1 MYSSLRSWNV
11 DLHEQATLG
20 MICWG
25 LRHSG
30 TGGRL
35 SESQRKAIESL
46 DSRYGKF
53 PMPVGG
59 LGGRQTA
66 SGDGEDTFPWRLA
79 RESGW
84 KKVEGSS
91 NKRGTE
97 ESDRST
103 MHATLGCTI
112 LVLGPTY
119 GHAPTP
125 TPTPE
130 SPQPKADRDWHG
142 MISSCVSRYA
152 PQQGPIGFKCAFGVS
167 SSNFDRPSISHSHI
181 PPPPLIVGNNT
192 GRTGYQAPNSGT
204 HSTHH
209 GSVVI
214 VTRNSSR

>member
-20 MICWG
+20 MICWE
-25 LRHSG
+25 
-30 TGGRL
+30 

-46 DSRYGKF
+46 DSRYGKL

-59 LGGRQTA
+59 LGGRPTA

-91 NKRGTE
+91 NNRGTE

-103 MHATLGCTI
+103 MHATPGRTI
-112 LVLGPTY
+112 LVRGPTY

-125 TPTPE
+125 TPTPTPE
-130 SPQPKADRDWHG
+130 SPHPKADRDWHG

-152 PQQGPIGFKCAFGVS
+152 PQQGPIECAFGVS
-167 SSNFDRPSISHSHI
+167 SSNFDRPSISF
-181 PPPPLIVGNNT
+181 
-192 GRTGYQAPNSGT
+192 T
-204 HSTHH
+204 HSTAPPHNREQYREDGVPSPEFRH
-209 GSVVI
+209 PLHPPRQCGPRDS
-214 VTRNSSR
+214 